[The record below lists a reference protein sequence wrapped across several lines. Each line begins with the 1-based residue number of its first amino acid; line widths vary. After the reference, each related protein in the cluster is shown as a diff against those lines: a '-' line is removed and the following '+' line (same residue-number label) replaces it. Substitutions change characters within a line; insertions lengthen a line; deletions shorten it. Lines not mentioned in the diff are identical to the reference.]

1 MTASNHDTP
10 EQTQSTDTLVIGA
23 GASGLATA
31 WALARGGRP
40 VTVLEAG
47 DTPGGNIRS
56 RRDDHWQIEIGPNTL
71 MVKPPL
77 YQLLDELGLT
87 EEAIFAG
94 EAGKKRYIA
103 KGKRMYPLP
112 THPLKAPFSP
122 LLGPRSIA
130 RILREPWVRRGTG
143 EETLAQFVERR
154 LGRHILDYLVDPFV
168 SGVYAGDP
176 ARLSVEAAMPKLAAL
191 EREHGSLIR
200 GGFAAMKR
208 AKQDRRA
215 GRESMPRDWRGKLIS
230 FPGGIQTLTDRLAA
244 GIDATDGATIAC
256 GRRVETVQP
265 VDGGWCAIEQDGTR
279 WRARRLV
286 LATPAHVSAAL
297 LRPIDPLLAEPLD
310 EIVYPP
316 VASVALGFPSGVL
329 AHPLDGFGVLI
340 PRREGRRTLGALFSS
355 TLFPNRAP
363 YGHKLITAF
372 IGGRQDPEAL
382 EMSDAALVRQVGKDL
397 GDLLGIEGE
406 PVWQRV
412 SRWERAIPQYELG
425 HLARIERL
433 DQALEH
439 HPGLSLIGNW
449 RGGIAVGDC
458 LENGQALAR
467 RILADDEG

>member
-1 MTASNHDTP
+1 MTASDHDAP
-10 EQTQSTDTLVIGA
+10 GKRQTTDTLIIGA
-23 GASGLATA
+23 GASGLAA
-31 WALARGGRP
+31 GWALARAGER

-47 DTPGGNIRS
+47 DTPGGNIQS
-56 RRDDHWQIEIGPNTL
+56 RRDGEWQVEIGPNTL

-77 YQLLDELGLT
+77 YRLLKELNLT
-87 EEAIFAG
+87 DEAIFAG

-103 KGKRMYPLP
+103 KGKRVLALP
-112 THPLKAPFSP
+112 THPLNAPFNP
-122 LLGPRSIA
+122 LLGPRSIG

-154 LGRHILDYLVDPFV
+154 LGRNILDYLVDPFV

-176 ARLSVEAAMPKLAAL
+176 ARLSVQAAMPKLAAM
-191 EREHGSLIR
+191 EREHGSLIL

-208 AKQDRRA
+208 AKRERRE
-215 GRESMPRDWRGKLIS
+215 GTEPMPREWRGKLIS

-244 GIDATDGATIAC
+244 EIDAATGGTIAC
-256 GRRVETVQP
+256 GRRVQAVQP
-265 VDGGWCAIEQDGTR
+265 EGGGWQAIDQDGTT
-279 WRARRLV
+279 WQAKRLV
-286 LATPAHVSAAL
+286 LATPAHVSASL
-297 LRPIDPLLAEPLD
+297 LRPLDALLAEPLD

-316 VASVALGFPSGVL
+316 VAAVALGFPPGVL

-340 PRREGRRTLGALFSS
+340 PRRERRRTLGALFSS

-363 YGHKLITAF
+363 HGHKLITAF

-382 EMSDAALVRQVGKDL
+382 EMSDAELARQVSKDL
-397 GDLLGIEGE
+397 GDLLGIEGQ

-412 SRWERAIPQYELG
+412 SRWPRAIPQYELG

-449 RGGIAVGDC
+449 REGIAVGDC

-467 RILADDEG
+467 RILDGEH

>member
-31 WALARGGRP
+31 WALARDGRP
-40 VTVLEAG
+40 VTVLEAA

-77 YQLLDELGLT
+77 YQLLEELGLT
-87 EEAIFAG
+87 EEATFAG

-200 GGFAAMKR
+200 GGFATMKR

-215 GRESMPRDWRGKLIS
+215 GKESMPRDWRGKLIS

-244 GIDATDGATIAC
+244 EIDATDGGTIAC

-297 LRPIDPLLAEPLD
+297 LRPLDPLLAEPLD

-316 VASVALGFPSGVL
+316 VASVVLGFPSGVL
-329 AHPLDGFGVLI
+329 AHSLDGFGVLI

-382 EMSDAALVRQVGKDL
+382 EMSDAELVRQVSKDL

-449 RGGIAVGDC
+449 REGIAVGDC

-467 RILADDEG
+467 RILADEG

>member
-1 MTASNHDTP
+1 MTASDHDTP
-10 EQTQSTDTLVIGA
+10 GQMQSTDTLVIGA
-23 GASGLATA
+23 GASGLAAA
-31 WALARGGRP
+31 WRLAREGRQ

-47 DTPGGNIRS
+47 DTPGGNIQS
-56 RRDDHWQIEIGPNTL
+56 RRDEEWQVEIGPNTL

-77 YQLLDELGLT
+77 HALLDELDLT
-87 EEAIFAG
+87 DEAIFAG

-103 KGKRMYPLP
+103 KGKQMYALP
-112 THPLKAPFSP
+112 THPLKAPFNP
-122 LLGPRSIA
+122 LLGPRSIL

-143 EETLAQFVERR
+143 EETLARFVERR
-154 LGRHILDYLVDPFV
+154 LGRHLLDYLVDPFV

-200 GGFAAMKR
+200 GGLAAMKR
-208 AKQDRRA
+208 ARRERRE
-215 GRESMPRDWRGKLIS
+215 GGESMPREWRGKLIS

-244 GIDATDGATIAC
+244 GIDDAADGAIVC
-256 GRRVETVQP
+256 GRHVETVEP
-265 VDGGWCAIEQDGTR
+265 TADGWRAIDRQGTV
-279 WRARRLV
+279 WQARRLV
-286 LATPAHVSAAL
+286 LATPAHVSAEL
-297 LRPIDPLLAEPLD
+297 LRPVDALLAEPLD

-316 VASVALGFPSGVL
+316 VAAVALGFPSGVV

-340 PRREGRRTLGALFSS
+340 PRREARRTLGALFSS

-363 YGHKLITAF
+363 HGHKLITAF

-382 EMSDAALVRQVGKDL
+382 EMSDAELARQVGNDL
-397 GDLLGIEGE
+397 GDLLGLEGQ

-412 SRWERAIPQYELG
+412 ARWPCAIPQYELG

-433 DQALEH
+433 DQALEN
-439 HPGLSLIGNW
+439 HPGLSLLGNW

-467 RILADDEG
+467 RILADED

>member
-1 MTASNHDTP
+1 MTASDHDNP
-10 EQTQSTDTLVIGA
+10 ASTQSTDTLIIGA
-23 GASGLATA
+23 GASGLAA
-31 WALARGGRP
+31 GWALARAGHR

-47 DTPGGNIRS
+47 DTPGGNIQS
-56 RRDDHWQIEIGPNTL
+56 RRDEEWQVEIGPNTL

-77 YQLLDELGLT
+77 YHLLEALGLT

-103 KGKRMYPLP
+103 KGKRMFALP
-112 THPLKAPFSP
+112 THPLKAPFNP
-122 LLGPRSIA
+122 LLGPRSIG
-130 RILREPWVRRGTG
+130 RILREPWVRRGSG

-176 ARLSVEAAMPKLAAL
+176 ARLSVQAAMPRLAAL
-191 EREHGSLIR
+191 EQEHGSLIR

-208 AKQDRRA
+208 AKRERREGKEA
-215 GRESMPRDWRGKLIS
+215 MPREWRGKLIS

-244 GIDATDGATIAC
+244 GIDATDGGTIAC
-256 GRRVETVQP
+256 GRRVESLRSVE
-265 VDGGWCAIEQDGTR
+265 GGWRAVDQDGTT
-279 WRARRLV
+279 WQARRLV
-286 LATPAHVSAAL
+286 LATPAHVGAKL
-297 LRPIDPLLAEPLD
+297 LRPLDPMLAEPLD

-363 YGHKLITAF
+363 HGHKLITAF

-382 EMSDAALVRQVGKDL
+382 GMSDTELVRQVGKDL
-397 GDLLGIEGE
+397 GDLLGIEGQ

-433 DQALEH
+433 DQALEQ

-458 LENGQALAR
+458 LENGQALAK
-467 RILADDEG
+467 RILDGEG